1 MPSVPSPFGQNEQN
15 TRAVQG
21 GVADGGVKGEQVG
34 VGDRA
39 AADVPNGEL
48 DARADAG
55 RRSGRAVA
63 DASDG
68 ARFQRPE
75 RRPRS
80 RYIPALDGIR
90 TLAVAFVVLY
100 HINPVF
106 APGGMQG
113 VTIFFVL
120 SGYLITH
127 LLLIEFDGTGRIDL
141 KDFWKRRL
149 RRLVPATVVVV
160 VVTAA
165 LCTLLN
171 HVMLTKMRPD
181 IIPSLL
187 YLNNWWQIF
196 NNMSYFSAVG
206 DPSPLTHFWSLA
218 IEAQFYLV
226 WPGLLLLALRG
237 GKSRTSIRRAVLV
250 LAALSA
256 LEMALLYNP
265 AVDPSRVY
273 YGTDTRVFSLLLG
286 AWLAFIPLQAVPER
300 LELAAAHFKQTSGK
314 QLGHVTHGLR
324 AARTKQ
330 PAPTMRKTQPA
341 NTPRIPSANL
351 LDVLGALGLL
361 GTFLLVLF
369 TNGYTAF
376 PYRGGILL
384 ASLFAVML
392 VAACAHPESNLAKLF
407 GLKPL
412 AWLGQRSYGI
422 YLWHYPLLLLMN
434 PVSDI
439 SEKPWWVYLIQVAI
453 VVAVSAISYRVIETP
468 FRHGALSSFLQ
479 RVSGNRRE
487 LGAWMKRNAILLAA
501 CCAVTLVAIGGLVF
515 VPDTSALSEEG
526 AAMLQGGDSGE
537 QGGSEVVIKDGS
549 ADDGSAVDSSGFPEN
564 AYDVT
569 MLGDSVSLR
578 AVDVFQQ
585 TFEHGYIDAQ
595 MNRQFTTGTEIYRSM
610 LDQNMCG
617 RVAVFALGTNGP
629 ISDAQID
636 ELMGLVGDK
645 RIAVF
650 VNNRCPQPWIVPNNE
665 VFARAAERYK
675 NAILIDWYSYSAN
688 NNALFDG
695 DGTHLSSEGAQAYVQ
710 LIYDTVK
717 PYLPIHLDDTDDP
730 RLLAAQHVLDSMRN
744 AAKLDLPTIKIEEK

>member
-1 MPSVPSPFGQNEQN
+1 MPSVPSPFSQNEQN

-34 VGDRA
+34 VGDRTA
-39 AADVPNGEL
+39 
-48 DARADAG
+48 
-55 RRSGRAVA
+55 A
-63 DASDG
+63 DASDD
-68 ARFQRPE
+68 ARFQRPK

-127 LLLIEFDGTGRIDL
+127 LLLTEFDGTGRIDL

-237 GKSRTSIRRAVLV
+237 GKSRTSIRRAALV

-286 AWLAFIPLQAVPER
+286 AWLACIPLQAVPER

-324 AARTKQ
+324 AARAKQ
-330 PAPTMRKTQPA
+330 PAPTMRRATPA
-341 NTPRIPSANL
+341 NTSHVPSANL
-351 LDVLGALGLL
+351 LDALGILGL
-361 GTFLLVLF
+361 IGTFLLVLF

-468 FRHGALSSFLQ
+468 FRHGAFGTFLQ
-479 RVSGNRRE
+479 RVSGNRHE

-526 AAMLQGGDSGE
+526 AAMLQGGSED
-537 QGGSEVVIKDGS
+537 QNNAGGSS
-549 ADDGSAVDSSGFPEN
+549 ANKNGETNGESAVDSSGFPEN

-578 AVDVFQQ
+578 AVDTFQQ

-636 ELMGLVGDK
+636 ELMELVSDK

-717 PYLPIHLDDTDDP
+717 PYLPIHLDDGDDP

-744 AAKLDLPTIKIEEK
+744 AAKLDLPTIKIKEK